1 MLRPIGIYAEPKLLI
16 GQSELSYLA
25 FLPQE
30 FQRVALRARMIEAG
44 LCVQPVGCGNA
55 GLAWRVEQLVA
66 NDPLIVRFDRGMPNG
81 ATPALFACMSNGDIC
96 AVEPQGNDAYLS
108 LDDITVP
115 DDGVWRTLTIRY
127 AATHYEPGQVTFTGA
142 SKTVTGTNTKFTRL
156 AGKTGDGVRVGDKI
170 YVKTG
175 ANAGVYWEIDE
186 VVSDIELTLVNPAT
200 GTQTADF
207 LVSGTYYLDDIPT
220 NPTAHNNP
228 SWLFELQD
236 AVVMPDPANYLILA
250 DVMLDTGSAPKVQ
263 VIDRRIANM
272 FRMKPDARALMRA
285 ALLVTSMA
293 PAACNSAPPGN
304 PIYHQEMYAETRPC
318 LSDDGD
324 AVRWTTL
331 APTSTGIG
339 SVLVATYLAYVRV
352 QVYDATNN
360 YWTDWDAIPADQNR
374 PDTSGQIK
382 SAHIALVPP
391 QIGHTHVMV
400 YQKHGVARIYSRVSP
415 DDGATWSIESNVIAY
430 PDIVDA
436 PTPMILT
443 RSGRMWVFFAFNDGA
458 TFYGIK
464 AVFSDDYGLSW
475 DTNGGAAYD
484 VITRAYDGAAFIA
497 PEDATE
503 TDDGR
508 IAVLCADREDGGSF
522 DVAMCVLLTTSTLD
536 VTWDPGEDVGGA
548 APFGP
553 DTVRVYNRAGTP
565 AYAGTDEFQRSAIV
579 ALPGDSFGIFHYFY
593 EISGDSRTIGT
604 IASSGNSRQDP
615 VLPDRRTMEILQST
629 ELAWFGDGSVAVTVP
644 NAISARQMP
653 GGTVQLVS
661 RRKISANQYESL
673 NIRVCDSPRVLTFQP
688 ACWADLNP

>member
-207 LVSGTYYLDDIPT
+207 LVSGSYYLEDIPT
-220 NPTAHNNP
+220 DPTAHNNP

-293 PAACNSAPPGN
+293 PAACNTHPFTD
-304 PIYHQEMYAETRPC
+304 PIYYQEMYAETRPC

-324 AVRWTTL
+324 AVLWTSL
-331 APTSTGIG
+331 APASTGVG
-339 SVLVATYLAYVRV
+339 SVLVATYAGYVRV
-352 QVYDATNN
+352 QTYNAGQN
-360 YWTDWDAIPADQNR
+360 YWTAWNASAGSQVR

-382 SAHIALVPP
+382 AAHVALVPP
-391 QIGHTHVMV
+391 EIGHTHVMV
-400 YQKHGVARIYSRVSP
+400 YQKHGATTLWRRTSP
-415 DDGATWSIESNVIAY
+415 DDGATWSSESSILNY
-430 PDIVDA
+430 PDIVDG
-436 PTPMILT
+436 PTPVILT

-484 VITRAYDGAAFIA
+484 VISRAYDGVAFIA

-508 IAVLCADREDGGSF
+508 IAVLCADREDSGST
-522 DVAMCVLLTTSTLD
+522 DVTMCVLLTTSTLD
-536 VTWDPGEDVGGA
+536 VTWDPGEDIGGV

-553 DTVRVYNRAGTP
+553 DTVRVYDRSGIPPYVLVQTA
-565 AYAGTDEFQRSAIV
+565 QQSAIV
-579 ALPGDSFGIFHYFY
+579 ALPGDSFGIFHYLY
-593 EISGDSRTIGT
+593 DASGDARTIGT
-604 IASSGNSRQDP
+604 VASSGNARQDP
-615 VLPDRRTMEILQST
+615 TLTDRRTMEILQST
-629 ELAWFGDGSVAVTVP
+629 ELTWFDNSGHLTTVP
-644 NAISARQMP
+644 NAISARQMS

-661 RRKISANQYESL
+661 RREIAHNRYDSL